1 MSLRAGSRAG
11 MRVPTAQRQINEES
25 IKSIGFTTNTKV
37 IDRAVSR
44 QGLTGAI
51 SGSGG
56 QKIERKIQDKSYFLT
71 LLKTRISDITNEI
84 VKMNDKIGEI
94 NSDLTKYGAL
104 NKEYEILSKEVQDLE
119 GELADYNLAGDK
131 YRSNM
136 RAEDIEEV
144 YNKIKLYNKKKMD
157 ESDNLFLDKAK
168 IMEQIGEIEQE
179 LNKVQQL
186 IEQKLLDLDPEQK
199 NEYESIK
206 EENQNYVLQIYQLR
220 EEMAELNSQLI
231 EGENAL
237 RNNPN
242 KMEAHK
248 LKDLINLL
256 KRKKE
261 ELELQTNESGLS
273 IDELKQRLMAKAKEQ
288 TIEKNNIDKKIPD
301 TKKLIE
307 ANKKAIFEIEKEM
320 KSQQKNDNTKAV
332 DSIAEK
338 DKEISAFIENHENI
352 KRTHYKEIRAKEEI
366 ILSLLNN
373 ISEKIGMGETPL
385 EGGSGLRERIKEKK
399 EMIEKSENTL
409 EEAKAKYEELVIK
422 LQRLDKLDETLKK
435 DIENYKEKLQRINND
450 INNKFDK
457 VDEQKDFL
465 KRDTERKKK
474 LLVYLNQNKE
484 NYNKLLTSL
493 ILKNRTKNR
502 QLEDNDIYKRL
513 HELEVKMQNN
523 ENTIYSLQSYI
534 DSKSNENQYGNL
546 LKECMDLQCR
556 HCGTGWPYWVVLQIQ
571 LSESFIACSGI

>member
-1 MSLRAGSRAG
+1 MSLRAGSRSG
-11 MRVPTAQRQINEES
+11 MRVPTGQRQINEDA

-51 SGSGG
+51 SGAGG

-71 LLKTRISDITNEI
+71 LLKTKISDISNEI
-84 VKMNDKIGEI
+84 VKMNDQIGKI
-94 NSDLTKYGAL
+94 NSDMTKYGTL

-144 YNKIKLYNKKKMD
+144 YNRIKLYNKKKMD

-168 IMEQIGEIEQE
+168 IMEQLQQIEQE
-179 LNKVQQL
+179 NNRVLQG
-186 IEQKLLDLDPEQK
+186 IEQRLLDLDPDQK
-199 NEYESIK
+199 NEYESIR

-248 LKDLINLL
+248 LKDSINLL

-288 TIEKNNIDKKIPD
+288 TMEKNNIDKKIPD
-301 TKKLIE
+301 TRKLIE
-307 ANKKAIFEIEKEM
+307 ANKKAIIEIEKEM
-320 KSQQKNDNTKAV
+320 KSQQSSDNTKAV

-338 DKEISAFIENHENI
+338 DKEYSAFIENHENI
-352 KRTHYKEIRAKEEI
+352 KRNHYKEIRAKEEVVI
-366 ILSLLNN
+366 ALLHN
-373 ISEKIGMGETPL
+373 ISEKLNLGEKPL
-385 EGGSGLRERIKEKK
+385 EGGTGIKERIKEKK
-399 EMIEKSENTL
+399 DMIEKSENTL

-422 LQRLDKLDETLKK
+422 LERLDKLDETLKK
-435 DIENYKEKLQRINND
+435 DIDNYKEKLLRINND
-450 INNKFDK
+450 ISSKFDK
-457 VDEQKDFL
+457 VEEQKEFL
-465 KRDTERKKK
+465 KRDAERKKK
-474 LLVYLNQNKE
+474 LLVILNQNKE
-484 NYNKLLTSL
+484 NYSKLLTSL
-493 ILKNRTKNR
+493 TLKNRTKNT

-513 HELEVKMQNN
+513 HELEVKMQQN

-534 DSKSNENQYGNL
+534 DSKANENQYGNL
-546 LKECMDLQCR
+546 LKECMELQQKINDELLKR
-556 HCGTGWPYWVVLQIQ
+556 YK
-571 LSESFIACSGI
+571 

>member
-1 MSLRAGSRAG
+1 MRAGSRAG
-11 MRVPTAQRQINEES
+11 MRVPTGQRQINEDA

-37 IDRAVSR
+37 VDRAVSR

-51 SGSGG
+51 SGAGG

-71 LLKTRISDITNEI
+71 LLQTRLNNIQNEI
-84 VKMNDKIGEI
+84 IKMNDEIGKI
-94 NSDLTKYGAL
+94 NSDMTQYGNL
-104 NKEYEILSKEVQDLE
+104 NKQYEILSKEVQDLE

-131 YRSNM
+131 HRSGM

-144 YNKIKLYNKKKMD
+144 YNRIKLYNKKKMD

-168 IMEQIGEIEQE
+168 IMEQLQQIEQE
-179 LNKVQQL
+179 NNRVLQG
-186 IEQKLLDLDPEQK
+186 IEQRLLDLDPEQK
-199 NEYESIK
+199 NEYESIR

-220 EEMAELNSQLI
+220 EEMADLNAQLV
-231 EGENAL
+231 EGENML

-248 LKDLINLL
+248 LKDSINLL

-288 TIEKNNIDKKIPD
+288 TMEKNNIDKKIPD
-301 TKKLIE
+301 TRKLIE
-307 ANKKAIFEIEKEM
+307 ANKKAIIEIEKEM
-320 KSQQKNDNTKAV
+320 KSQQSSDNTKAV

-352 KRTHYKEIRAKEEI
+352 KRAHYKEIRAKEEVV
-366 ILSLLNN
+366 LVLLHN
-373 ISEKIGMGETPL
+373 IAEKINLGEKPL
-385 EGGSGLRERIKEKK
+385 EGGTGIKERIKEKK
-399 EMIEKSENTL
+399 DMIEKSENTL

-422 LQRLDKLDETLKK
+422 LERLDKLDETLKR
-435 DIENYKEKLQRINND
+435 DIDNYKEKLLRINND
-450 INNKFDK
+450 ISNKFDK
-457 VDEQKDFL
+457 VEEQKDFL
-465 KRDTERKKK
+465 KRDAERKQK
-474 LLVYLNQNKE
+474 LLIILNQNKE

-493 ILKNRTKNR
+493 TLKNRTKNT

-513 HELEVKMQNN
+513 HELEVKMQQN

-534 DSKSNENQYGNL
+534 DSKANENQYGNL
-546 LKECMDLQCR
+546 LKDCMELQQKINNELLKR
-556 HCGTGWPYWVVLQIQ
+556 YK
-571 LSESFIACSGI
+571 

>member
-1 MSLRAGSRAG
+1 MRSGSRAG
-11 MRVPTAQRQINEES
+11 MRVPTGQRQINEDA

-51 SGSGG
+51 SGAGG
-56 QKIERKIQDKSYFLT
+56 QKIERKIQDKSYYLT
-71 LLKTRISDITNEI
+71 LLKTKISDISNEI
-84 VKMNDKIGEI
+84 VKMNDQIGKI
-94 NSDLTKYGAL
+94 NSDMTKYGAL

-144 YNKIKLYNKKKMD
+144 YNRIKLYNKKKMD

-168 IMEQIGEIEQE
+168 IMDQLQQIEQE
-179 LNKVQQL
+179 HNRVSQG
-186 IEQKLLDLDPEQK
+186 IEQRLLDLDPDQK
-199 NEYESIK
+199 NEYEAIR

-248 LKDLINLL
+248 LKDSINLL

-288 TIEKNNIDKKIPD
+288 TMEKNNIDKKIPD
-301 TKKLIE
+301 TRKLIE
-307 ANKKAIFEIEKEM
+307 ANKKAIIEIEKEM
-320 KSQQKNDNTKAV
+320 KSQQSSDNTKAV

-352 KRTHYKEIRAKEEI
+352 KRNHYKEVRAKEEVV
-366 ILSLLNN
+366 LALLNN
-373 ISEKIGMGETPL
+373 ISEKINLGEKPL
-385 EGGSGLRERIKEKK
+385 EGGTGIKERIKEKK
-399 EMIEKSENTL
+399 DMIEKSENTL

-422 LQRLDKLDETLKK
+422 LERLDKLDETLKK
-435 DIENYKEKLQRINND
+435 DIDNYKEKLMRINND
-450 INNKFDK
+450 ISKKFDK
-457 VDEQKDFL
+457 IEEQKDFL
-465 KRDTERKKK
+465 KRDCERKKK
-474 LLVYLNQNKE
+474 LLVILNQNKE
-484 NYNKLLTSL
+484 NYSKLLTSL
-493 ILKNRTKNR
+493 TLKNRTKNT

-513 HELEVKMQNN
+513 HELEVKMQQN

-534 DSKSNENQYGNL
+534 DSKANENQYGNL
-546 LKECMDLQCR
+546 LKECMDLQQKINDELLKR
-556 HCGTGWPYWVVLQIQ
+556 YK
-571 LSESFIACSGI
+571 

>member
-1 MSLRAGSRAG
+1 MRAGSRAG
-11 MRVPTAQRQINEES
+11 MRVPTGQRQINEDA

-37 IDRAVSR
+37 VDRAVSR

-51 SGSGG
+51 SGAGG

-71 LLKTRISDITNEI
+71 LLQTRLNNIQNEI
-84 VKMNDKIGEI
+84 IKMNDEIGKI
-94 NSDLTKYGAL
+94 NSDMTQYGNL
-104 NKEYEILSKEVQDLE
+104 NKQYEILSKEVQDLE

-131 YRSNM
+131 HRSGM

-144 YNKIKLYNKKKMD
+144 YNRIKLYNKKKMD

-168 IMEQIGEIEQE
+168 IMEQLQQIEQE
-179 LNKVQQL
+179 NNRVLQG
-186 IEQKLLDLDPEQK
+186 IEQRLLDLDPEQK
-199 NEYESIK
+199 NEYESIR

-220 EEMAELNSQLI
+220 EEMADLNTQLV
-231 EGENAL
+231 EGENML

-248 LKDLINLL
+248 LKDSINLL

-288 TIEKNNIDKKIPD
+288 TMEKNNIDKKIPD
-301 TKKLIE
+301 TRKLIE
-307 ANKKAIFEIEKEM
+307 ANKKAIIEIEKEM
-320 KSQQKNDNTKAV
+320 KSQQSSDNTKAV

-352 KRTHYKEIRAKEEI
+352 KRAHYKEIRAKEEVV
-366 ILSLLNN
+366 LVLLHN
-373 ISEKIGMGETPL
+373 IAEKINLGEKPL
-385 EGGSGLRERIKEKK
+385 EGGTGIKERIKEKK
-399 EMIEKSENTL
+399 DMIEKSENTL

-422 LQRLDKLDETLKK
+422 LDRLDKLDETLKK
-435 DIENYKEKLQRINND
+435 DIDNYKEKLLRINND
-450 INNKFDK
+450 ISNKFDK
-457 VDEQKDFL
+457 VEEQKDFL
-465 KRDTERKKK
+465 KRDAERKKK
-474 LLVYLNQNKE
+474 LLIILNQNKE

-493 ILKNRTKNR
+493 TLKNRTKNT

-513 HELEVKMQNN
+513 HELEVKMQQN

-534 DSKSNENQYGNL
+534 DSKANENQYGNL
-546 LKECMDLQCR
+546 LKDCMELQQKINNELLKR
-556 HCGTGWPYWVVLQIQ
+556 YK
-571 LSESFIACSGI
+571 

>member
-1 MSLRAGSRAG
+1 MRAGSRAG
-11 MRVPTAQRQINEES
+11 MRVPTGQRQINEDA

-37 IDRAVSR
+37 VDRAVSR

-51 SGSGG
+51 SGAGG

-71 LLKTRISDITNEI
+71 LLQTRLNNIQNEI
-84 VKMNDKIGEI
+84 IKMNDEIGKI
-94 NSDLTKYGAL
+94 NSDMTQYGNL
-104 NKEYEILSKEVQDLE
+104 NKQYEILSKEVQDLE

-131 YRSNM
+131 HRSGM

-144 YNKIKLYNKKKMD
+144 YNRIKLYNKKKMD

-168 IMEQIGEIEQE
+168 IMEQLQQIEQE
-179 LNKVQQL
+179 NNRVLQG
-186 IEQKLLDLDPEQK
+186 IEQRLLDLDPDQK
-199 NEYESIK
+199 NEYESIR

-220 EEMAELNSQLI
+220 EEMADLNAQLV
-231 EGENAL
+231 EGENML

-248 LKDLINLL
+248 LKDSINLL

-288 TIEKNNIDKKIPD
+288 TMEKNNIDKKIPD
-301 TKKLIE
+301 TRKLIE
-307 ANKKAIFEIEKEM
+307 ANKKAIIEIEKEM
-320 KSQQKNDNTKAV
+320 KSQQSSDNTKAV

-352 KRTHYKEIRAKEEI
+352 KRAHYKEIRAKEEVV
-366 ILSLLNN
+366 LVLLHN
-373 ISEKIGMGETPL
+373 IAEKINLGEKPL
-385 EGGSGLRERIKEKK
+385 EGGTGIKERIKEKK
-399 EMIEKSENTL
+399 DMIEKSENTL

-422 LQRLDKLDETLKK
+422 LDRLDKLDETLKK
-435 DIENYKEKLQRINND
+435 DIDNYKEKLLRINND
-450 INNKFDK
+450 ISNKFDK
-457 VDEQKDFL
+457 VEEQKDFL
-465 KRDTERKKK
+465 KRDAERKKK
-474 LLVYLNQNKE
+474 LLIILNQNKE

-493 ILKNRTKNR
+493 TLKNRTKNT

-513 HELEVKMQNN
+513 HELEVKMQQN

-534 DSKSNENQYGNL
+534 DSKANENQYGNL
-546 LKECMDLQCR
+546 LKDCMELQQKINNELLKR
-556 HCGTGWPYWVVLQIQ
+556 YK
-571 LSESFIACSGI
+571 

>member
-1 MSLRAGSRAG
+1 MSLRAGSRSG
-11 MRVPTAQRQINEES
+11 MRVPTGQRQINEDA

-51 SGSGG
+51 SGAGG

-71 LLKTRISDITNEI
+71 LLKTKISDISNEI
-84 VKMNDKIGEI
+84 LKMNDEIGKI
-94 NSDLTKYGAL
+94 NSDMTKYGTL

-144 YNKIKLYNKKKMD
+144 YNRIKLYNKKKMD

-168 IMEQIGEIEQE
+168 IMEQLQQIEQE
-179 LNKVQQL
+179 NNRVLQG
-186 IEQKLLDLDPEQK
+186 IEQRLLDLDPDQK
-199 NEYESIK
+199 NEYESIR
-206 EENQNYVLQIYQLR
+206 EENQNYILQIYQLR

-248 LKDLINLL
+248 LKDSINLL

-301 TKKLIE
+301 TRKLIE
-307 ANKKAIFEIEKEM
+307 ANKKAIIEIEKEM
-320 KSQQKNDNTKAV
+320 KSQQSSDNTKAV

-338 DKEISAFIENHENI
+338 DKEYSAFIENHENI
-352 KRTHYKEIRAKEEI
+352 KRNHYKEIRAKEEVV
-366 ILSLLNN
+366 LALLHN
-373 ISEKIGMGETPL
+373 ISEKINLGEKPL
-385 EGGSGLRERIKEKK
+385 EGGTGIKERIKEKK
-399 EMIEKSENTL
+399 DMIEKSENTL

-422 LQRLDKLDETLKK
+422 LERLDKLDETLKK
-435 DIENYKEKLQRINND
+435 DIDNYKEKLLRINND
-450 INNKFDK
+450 ISNKFDK
-457 VDEQKDFL
+457 VEEQKEFL
-465 KRDTERKKK
+465 KRDAERKKK
-474 LLVYLNQNKE
+474 LLVILNQNKE
-484 NYNKLLTSL
+484 NYSKLLTSL
-493 ILKNRTKNR
+493 TLKNRTKNT

-513 HELEVKMQNN
+513 RELEIKMQQN

-534 DSKSNENQYGNL
+534 DSKANENQYGNL
-546 LKECMDLQCR
+546 LKECMELQQKINNEILKK
-556 HCGTGWPYWVVLQIQ
+556 YK
-571 LSESFIACSGI
+571 

>member
-523 ENTIYSLQSYI
+523 ENTIYSLNNI
-534 DSKSNENQYGNL
+534 NINL
-546 LKECMDLQCR
+546 K
-556 HCGTGWPYWVVLQIQ
+556 YN
-571 LSESFIACSGI
+571 

>member
-1 MSLRAGSRAG
+1 MSLRAGSRSG
-11 MRVPTAQRQINEES
+11 MRVPTGQRQINEDA

-51 SGSGG
+51 SGAGG

-71 LLKTRISDITNEI
+71 LLKTKISDISNEI
-84 VKMNDKIGEI
+84 LKMNDEIGKI
-94 NSDLTKYGAL
+94 NSDMTKYGTL

-144 YNKIKLYNKKKMD
+144 YNRIKLYNKKKMD

-168 IMEQIGEIEQE
+168 IMEQLQQIEQE
-179 LNKVQQL
+179 NNRVLQG
-186 IEQKLLDLDPEQK
+186 IEQRLLDLDPDQK
-199 NEYESIK
+199 NEYEAIR

-248 LKDLINLL
+248 LKDSINLL
-256 KRKKE
+256 RRKKE

-288 TIEKNNIDKKIPD
+288 TMEKNNIDKKIPD

-307 ANKKAIFEIEKEM
+307 ANKKAIIEIEKEM
-320 KSQQKNDNTKAV
+320 KSQQSSDNTKAV

-338 DKEISAFIENHENI
+338 DKEYSAFIENHENI
-352 KRTHYKEIRAKEEI
+352 KRNHYKEIRAKEEVVI
-366 ILSLLNN
+366 ALLHN
-373 ISEKIGMGETPL
+373 ISEKINLGEKPL
-385 EGGSGLRERIKEKK
+385 EGGTGIKERIKEKK
-399 EMIEKSENTL
+399 DMIEKSENTL

-422 LQRLDKLDETLKK
+422 LERLDKLDETLKK
-435 DIENYKEKLQRINND
+435 DIDNYKEKLLRINND
-450 INNKFDK
+450 ISSKFDK
-457 VDEQKDFL
+457 VEEQKEFL
-465 KRDTERKKK
+465 KRDAERKKK
-474 LLVYLNQNKE
+474 LLVILNQNKE
-484 NYNKLLTSL
+484 NYSKLLTSL
-493 ILKNRTKNR
+493 TLKNRTKNT

-513 HELEVKMQNN
+513 HELEVKMQQN

-534 DSKSNENQYGNL
+534 DSKANENQYGNL
-546 LKECMDLQCR
+546 LKECMELKQKINDEILKK
-556 HCGTGWPYWVVLQIQ
+556 YK
-571 LSESFIACSGI
+571 

>member
-1 MSLRAGSRAG
+1 MRSGSRAG
-11 MRVPTAQRQINEES
+11 MRVPTGQRQINEDA

-51 SGSGG
+51 SGAGG

-71 LLKTRISDITNEI
+71 LLKTKTSDISNEI
-84 VKMNDKIGEI
+84 VKMNEQIGKI
-94 NSDLTKYGAL
+94 NSDMTKYGAL

-144 YNKIKLYNKKKMD
+144 YNRIKLYNKKKMD

-168 IMEQIGEIEQE
+168 IMDQLQQIEQE
-179 LNKVQQL
+179 HNRVSQG
-186 IEQKLLDLDPEQK
+186 IEQRLLDLDPDQK
-199 NEYESIK
+199 NEYESIR

-248 LKDLINLL
+248 LKDSINLL

-288 TIEKNNIDKKIPD
+288 TMEKNNIDKKIPD
-301 TKKLIE
+301 TRKLIE
-307 ANKKAIFEIEKEM
+307 ANKKAIIEIEKEM
-320 KSQQKNDNTKAV
+320 KSQQSSDNTKAV

-352 KRTHYKEIRAKEEI
+352 KRNHYKEVRAKEEVV
-366 ILSLLNN
+366 LALLNN
-373 ISEKIGMGETPL
+373 ISEKINLGEKPL
-385 EGGSGLRERIKEKK
+385 EGGTGIKERIKEKK
-399 EMIEKSENTL
+399 DMIEKSENTL

-422 LQRLDKLDETLKK
+422 LERLDKLDETLKK
-435 DIENYKEKLQRINND
+435 DIDNYKEKLMRINND
-450 INNKFDK
+450 ISKKFDK
-457 VDEQKDFL
+457 IEEQKDFL
-465 KRDTERKKK
+465 KRDCERKKK
-474 LLVYLNQNKE
+474 LLVILNQNKE
-484 NYNKLLTSL
+484 NYSKLLTSL
-493 ILKNRTKNR
+493 TLKNRTKNT

-513 HELEVKMQNN
+513 HELEVKMQQN

-534 DSKSNENQYGNL
+534 DSKANENQYGNL
-546 LKECMDLQCR
+546 LKECMDLQQKINDELLKR
-556 HCGTGWPYWVVLQIQ
+556 YK
-571 LSESFIACSGI
+571 

>member
-1 MSLRAGSRAG
+1 MRAGSKAG
-11 MRVPTAQRQINEES
+11 MRVPTGQRQINEDA

-56 QKIERKIQDKSYFLT
+56 QKIERKIQDKSYYMT
-71 LLKTRISDITNEI
+71 LFKTKISDISNEI
-84 VKMNDKIGEI
+84 LKMNDEIGKI
-94 NSDLTKYGAL
+94 NSDMTKYGTL

-144 YNKIKLYNKKKMD
+144 YNRIKLYNKKKMD

-168 IMEQIGEIEQE
+168 IMEQIQQIEQE
-179 LNKVQQL
+179 NNRVLQG
-186 IEQKLLDLDPEQK
+186 IEQRLLDLDPDQK
-199 NEYESIK
+199 NEYEAIR

-220 EEMAELNSQLI
+220 EEMADLNSQLV
-231 EGENAL
+231 EGENSL

-248 LKDLINLL
+248 LKDSINLL
-256 KRKKE
+256 RRKKE

-288 TIEKNNIDKKIPD
+288 TMEKNNIDKKIPD
-301 TKKLIE
+301 TRKLIE
-307 ANKKAIFEIEKEM
+307 ANKKAIIEIEKEM
-320 KSQQKNDNTKAV
+320 KSQQSADNTKAF

-338 DKEISAFIENHENI
+338 DKEMSAFIENHENI
-352 KRTHYKEIRAKEEI
+352 KRNYYKEIRAKEEVV
-366 ILSLLNN
+366 LALLRN
-373 ISEKIGMGETPL
+373 ISEKINLGEKPL
-385 EGGSGLRERIKEKK
+385 EGGTGIKERIKEKK
-399 EMIEKSENTL
+399 DMIEKSENTL

-435 DIENYKEKLQRINND
+435 DIENYKEKLLRINND
-450 INNKFDK
+450 ISKKFDK
-457 VDEQKDFL
+457 VEEQKDFL
-465 KRDTERKKK
+465 KRDAERKKK
-474 LLVYLNQNKE
+474 LLVILNQNKE
-484 NYNKLLTSL
+484 NYSKLLTSL
-493 ILKNRTKNR
+493 TLKNRTKNT

-513 HELEVKMQNN
+513 HELEVKMQQN

-534 DSKSNENQYGNL
+534 DSKANENQYGNL
-546 LKECMDLQCR
+546 LKECMELQQKINDELLKR
-556 HCGTGWPYWVVLQIQ
+556 YK
-571 LSESFIACSGI
+571 

>member
-1 MSLRAGSRAG
+1 MRAGSRAG
-11 MRVPTAQRQINEES
+11 MRVPTGQRQINEDA

-37 IDRAVSR
+37 VDRAVSR

-51 SGSGG
+51 SGAGG

-71 LLKTRISDITNEI
+71 LLQTRLNNIQNEI
-84 VKMNDKIGEI
+84 IKMNDEIGKI
-94 NSDLTKYGAL
+94 NSDMTQYGNL
-104 NKEYEILSKEVQDLE
+104 NKQYEILSKEVQDLE

-131 YRSNM
+131 HRSGM

-144 YNKIKLYNKKKMD
+144 YNRIKLYNKKKMD

-168 IMEQIGEIEQE
+168 IMEQLQQIEQE
-179 LNKVQQL
+179 NNRVLQG
-186 IEQKLLDLDPEQK
+186 IEQRLLDLDPDQK
-199 NEYESIK
+199 NEYESIR

-220 EEMAELNSQLI
+220 EEMADLNAQLV
-231 EGENAL
+231 EGENML

-248 LKDLINLL
+248 LKDSINLL

-288 TIEKNNIDKKIPD
+288 TMEKNNIDKKIPD
-301 TKKLIE
+301 TRKLIE
-307 ANKKAIFEIEKEM
+307 ANKKAIIEIEKEM
-320 KSQQKNDNTKAV
+320 KSQQSNDNTKAV

-352 KRTHYKEIRAKEEI
+352 KRAHYKEIRAKEEVV
-366 ILSLLNN
+366 LVLLHN
-373 ISEKIGMGETPL
+373 IAEKINLGEKPL
-385 EGGSGLRERIKEKK
+385 EGGTGIKERIKEKK
-399 EMIEKSENTL
+399 DMIEKSENTL

-422 LQRLDKLDETLKK
+422 LDRLDKLDETLKR
-435 DIENYKEKLQRINND
+435 DIDNYKEKLLRINND
-450 INNKFDK
+450 ISNKFDK
-457 VDEQKDFL
+457 VEEQKDFL
-465 KRDTERKKK
+465 KRDAERKQK
-474 LLVYLNQNKE
+474 LLIILNQNKE

-493 ILKNRTKNR
+493 TLKNRTKNT

-513 HELEVKMQNN
+513 HELEVKMQQN

-534 DSKSNENQYGNL
+534 DSKANENQYGNL
-546 LKECMDLQCR
+546 LKDCMELQQKINNELLKR
-556 HCGTGWPYWVVLQIQ
+556 YK
-571 LSESFIACSGI
+571 

>member
-1 MSLRAGSRAG
+1 MRVGSRAG
-11 MRVPTAQRQINEES
+11 RVPTAQRQINEES

-51 SGSGG
+51 SGAGG
-56 QKIERKIQDKSYFLT
+56 QKIERKIQDKSYYLT
-71 LLKTRISDITNEI
+71 VLKTRISDISNEI
-84 VKMNDKIGEI
+84 AKMNDDLGKINTDI
-94 NSDLTKYGAL
+94 TKYGAF

-144 YNKIKLYNKKKMD
+144 YNRIKLYNKKKMD

-168 IMEQIGEIEQE
+168 IMDQIQQIEQE
-179 LNKVQQL
+179 TNRVQQG
-186 IEQKLLDLDPEQK
+186 IEQRLLDLDPDQK
-199 NEYESIK
+199 NEYESIR

-220 EEMAELNSQLI
+220 EELAELNSQLI
-231 EGENAL
+231 EGENSL

-248 LKDLINLL
+248 LKDSINLL

-288 TIEKNNIDKKIPD
+288 TNEKNQIDKKIPD

-307 ANKKAIFEIEKEM
+307 ANKKAIIEIEKEM
-320 KSQQKNDNTKAV
+320 KSQQSSDNTKAV

-338 DKEISAFIENHENI
+338 DKEISAFIENHDNI
-352 KRTHYKEIRAKEEI
+352 KRNHYKEIRAKEEVV
-366 ILSLLNN
+366 LALLQN
-373 ISEKIGMGETPL
+373 ISEKINLGEKPL
-385 EGGSGLRERIKEKK
+385 EGGTGIKERIREKK
-399 EMIEKSENTL
+399 DMIEKSENTL

-422 LQRLDKLDETLKK
+422 LERLDKLDETLKK
-435 DIENYKEKLQRINND
+435 DIENYKEKLLRINND
-450 INNKFDK
+450 ISKKFDK
-457 VDEQKDFL
+457 VEEQKEFL
-465 KRDTERKKK
+465 KRDADMKKK
-474 LLVYLNQNKE
+474 LLVILNQNKE
-484 NYNKLLTSL
+484 NYSKLLTSL
-493 ILKNRTKNR
+493 TLKNRTKNT
-502 QLEDNDIYKRL
+502 QLEDNDIYKSL
-513 HELEVKMQNN
+513 HELEVKMQQN

-534 DSKSNENQYGNL
+534 DSKANENQYGNL
-546 LKECMDLQCR
+546 LKECMELQQKINEELLKR
-556 HCGTGWPYWVVLQIQ
+556 YK
-571 LSESFIACSGI
+571 

>member
-1 MSLRAGSRAG
+1 MRAGSRAG
-11 MRVPTAQRQINEES
+11 MRVPTGQRQINEDA

-37 IDRAVSR
+37 VDRAVSR

-51 SGSGG
+51 SGAGG

-71 LLKTRISDITNEI
+71 LLQTRLNNIQNEI
-84 VKMNDKIGEI
+84 IKMNDEIGKI
-94 NSDLTKYGAL
+94 NSDMTQYGNL
-104 NKEYEILSKEVQDLE
+104 NKQYEILSKEVQDLE

-131 YRSNM
+131 HRSGM

-144 YNKIKLYNKKKMD
+144 YNRIKLYNKKKMD

-168 IMEQIGEIEQE
+168 IMEQLQQIEQE
-179 LNKVQQL
+179 NNRVLQG
-186 IEQKLLDLDPEQK
+186 IEQRLLDLDPDQK
-199 NEYESIK
+199 NEYESIR

-220 EEMAELNSQLI
+220 EEMADLNAQLV
-231 EGENAL
+231 EGENML

-248 LKDLINLL
+248 LKDSINLL

-288 TIEKNNIDKKIPD
+288 TMEKNNIDKKIPD
-301 TKKLIE
+301 TRKLIE
-307 ANKKAIFEIEKEM
+307 ANKKAIIEIEKEM
-320 KSQQKNDNTKAV
+320 KSQQSSDNTKAV

-352 KRTHYKEIRAKEEI
+352 KRAHYKEIRAKEEVV
-366 ILSLLNN
+366 LVLLHN
-373 ISEKIGMGETPL
+373 IAEKINLGEKPL
-385 EGGSGLRERIKEKK
+385 EGGTGIKERIKEKK
-399 EMIEKSENTL
+399 DMIEKSENTL

-422 LQRLDKLDETLKK
+422 LDRLDKLDETLKK
-435 DIENYKEKLQRINND
+435 DIDNYKEKLLRINND
-450 INNKFDK
+450 ISNKFDK
-457 VDEQKDFL
+457 VEEQKDFL
-465 KRDTERKKK
+465 KRDAERKQK
-474 LLVYLNQNKE
+474 LLIILNQNKE

-493 ILKNRTKNR
+493 TLKNRTKNT

-513 HELEVKMQNN
+513 HELEVKMQQN

-534 DSKSNENQYGNL
+534 DSKANENQYGNL
-546 LKECMDLQCR
+546 LKDCMELQQKINNELLKR
-556 HCGTGWPYWVVLQIQ
+556 YK
-571 LSESFIACSGI
+571 

>member
-1 MSLRAGSRAG
+1 MRAGSRAG
-11 MRVPTAQRQINEES
+11 MRVPTGQRQINEDA

-37 IDRAVSR
+37 VDRAVSR

-51 SGSGG
+51 SGAGG
-56 QKIERKIQDKSYFLT
+56 QKIERKIQDKSYYLT
-71 LLKTRISDITNEI
+71 LLQTRLNNIQNEI
-84 VKMNDKIGEI
+84 IKMNDEIGKI
-94 NSDLTKYGAL
+94 NSDMTQYGNL
-104 NKEYEILSKEVQDLE
+104 NKQYEILSKEVQDLE

-131 YRSNM
+131 HRSGM

-144 YNKIKLYNKKKMD
+144 YNRIKLYNKKKMD

-168 IMEQIGEIEQE
+168 IMEQLQQIEQE
-179 LNKVQQL
+179 NNRVLQG
-186 IEQKLLDLDPEQK
+186 IEQRLLDLDPDQK
-199 NEYESIK
+199 NEYESIR

-220 EEMAELNSQLI
+220 EEMADLNAQLV
-231 EGENAL
+231 EGENML

-248 LKDLINLL
+248 LKDSINLL

-288 TIEKNNIDKKIPD
+288 TMEKNNIDKKIPD
-301 TKKLIE
+301 TRKLIE
-307 ANKKAIFEIEKEM
+307 ANKKAIIEIEKEM
-320 KSQQKNDNTKAV
+320 KSQQSSDNTKAV

-352 KRTHYKEIRAKEEI
+352 KRAHYKEIRAKEEVV
-366 ILSLLNN
+366 LVLLHN
-373 ISEKIGMGETPL
+373 IAEKINLGEKPL
-385 EGGSGLRERIKEKK
+385 EGGTGIKERIKEKK
-399 EMIEKSENTL
+399 DMIEKSENTL

-422 LQRLDKLDETLKK
+422 LDRLDKLDETLKK
-435 DIENYKEKLQRINND
+435 DIDNYKEKLLRINND
-450 INNKFDK
+450 ISNKFDK
-457 VDEQKDFL
+457 VEEQKDFL
-465 KRDTERKKK
+465 KRDAERKKK
-474 LLVYLNQNKE
+474 LLIILNQNKE

-493 ILKNRTKNR
+493 TLKNRTKNT

-513 HELEVKMQNN
+513 HELEVKMQQN

-534 DSKSNENQYGNL
+534 DSKANENQYGNL
-546 LKECMDLQCR
+546 LKDCMELQQKINNELLKR
-556 HCGTGWPYWVVLQIQ
+556 YK
-571 LSESFIACSGI
+571 

>member
-373 ISEKIGMGETPL
+373 ISEKIRMGETPL

-546 LKECMDLQCR
+546 LKECMDLQQKINEELLKR
-556 HCGTGWPYWVVLQIQ
+556 YH
-571 LSESFIACSGI
+571 

>member
-1 MSLRAGSRAG
+1 MRAGSKAG
-11 MRVPTAQRQINEES
+11 MRVPTGQRQINEDA

-51 SGSGG
+51 SGAGG
-56 QKIERKIQDKSYFLT
+56 QKIERKIQDKSYYMT
-71 LLKTRISDITNEI
+71 LFKTKISDISNEI
-84 VKMNDKIGEI
+84 LKMNDEIGKI
-94 NSDLTKYGAL
+94 NSDMTKYGTL

-144 YNKIKLYNKKKMD
+144 YNRIKLYNKKKMD

-168 IMEQIGEIEQE
+168 IMEQIQQIEQE
-179 LNKVQQL
+179 NNKVLQG
-186 IEQKLLDLDPEQK
+186 IEQRLLDLDPDQK
-199 NEYESIK
+199 NEYEAIR

-220 EEMAELNSQLI
+220 EEMADLNSQLI
-231 EGENAL
+231 EGENSL

-248 LKDLINLL
+248 LKDSINLL

-273 IDELKQRLMAKAKEQ
+273 VDELKQRLMAKAKEQ
-288 TIEKNNIDKKIPD
+288 TMEKNKIDKKIPD

-307 ANKKAIFEIEKEM
+307 ANKKAIIEIEKEM
-320 KSQQKNDNTKAV
+320 KSQQSSDNSKAV

-352 KRTHYKEIRAKEEI
+352 KRNHYKEIRAKEEVV
-366 ILSLLNN
+366 LALLHN
-373 ISEKIGMGETPL
+373 ISEKINLGEKPL
-385 EGGSGLRERIKEKK
+385 EGGTGIKERIKEKK
-399 EMIEKSENTL
+399 DMIEKSENTL

-422 LQRLDKLDETLKK
+422 LERLDKLDQTLKK
-435 DIENYKEKLQRINND
+435 DIDNYKEKLLRINND
-450 INNKFDK
+450 ISKKFDK
-457 VDEQKDFL
+457 VDEQKEFL
-465 KRDTERKKK
+465 KRDAERKKK
-474 LLVYLNQNKE
+474 LLVILNQNKE
-484 NYNKLLTSL
+484 NYSKLLTSL
-493 ILKNRTKNR
+493 TLKNRTKNT

-513 HELEVKMQNN
+513 HELEVKMQAN
-523 ENTIYSLQSYI
+523 ENTIYNLQSYI
-534 DSKSNENQYGNL
+534 DSKANENQYGNL
-546 LKECMDLQCR
+546 LKECMDLQQKINDELLKR
-556 HCGTGWPYWVVLQIQ
+556 YK
-571 LSESFIACSGI
+571 

>member
-1 MSLRAGSRAG
+1 MRAGSRAG
-11 MRVPTAQRQINEES
+11 MRVPTGQRQINEDA

-37 IDRAVSR
+37 VDRAVSR

-51 SGSGG
+51 SGAGG

-71 LLKTRISDITNEI
+71 LLQTRLNNIQNEI
-84 VKMNDKIGEI
+84 IKMNDEIGKI
-94 NSDLTKYGAL
+94 NSDMTQYGNL
-104 NKEYEILSKEVQDLE
+104 NKQYEILSKEVQDLE

-131 YRSNM
+131 HRSGM

-144 YNKIKLYNKKKMD
+144 YNRIKLYNKKKMD

-168 IMEQIGEIEQE
+168 IMEQLQQIEQE
-179 LNKVQQL
+179 NNRVLQG
-186 IEQKLLDLDPEQK
+186 IEQRLLDLDPDQK
-199 NEYESIK
+199 NEYESIR

-220 EEMAELNSQLI
+220 EEMADLNAQLV
-231 EGENAL
+231 EGENML

-248 LKDLINLL
+248 LKDSINLL

-288 TIEKNNIDKKIPD
+288 TMEKNNIDKKIPD
-301 TKKLIE
+301 TRKLIE
-307 ANKKAIFEIEKEM
+307 ANKKAIIEIEKEM
-320 KSQQKNDNTKAV
+320 KSQQSSDNTKAV

-352 KRTHYKEIRAKEEI
+352 KRAHYKEIRAKEEVV
-366 ILSLLNN
+366 LVLLHN
-373 ISEKIGMGETPL
+373 IAEKINLGEKPL
-385 EGGSGLRERIKEKK
+385 EGGTGIKERIKEKK
-399 EMIEKSENTL
+399 DMIEKSENTL

-422 LQRLDKLDETLKK
+422 LDRLDKLDETLKK
-435 DIENYKEKLQRINND
+435 DIDNYKEKLLRINND
-450 INNKFDK
+450 ISNKFDK
-457 VDEQKDFL
+457 VEEQKDFL
-465 KRDTERKKK
+465 KRDAERKKK
-474 LLVYLNQNKE
+474 LLIILNQNKE

-493 ILKNRTKNR
+493 TLKNRTKNT

-513 HELEVKMQNN
+513 HELEVKMQQN

-534 DSKSNENQYGNL
+534 DSKANENQYGNL
-546 LKECMDLQCR
+546 LKECMDLQQKINDELLKR
-556 HCGTGWPYWVVLQIQ
+556 YK
-571 LSESFIACSGI
+571 

>member
-1 MSLRAGSRAG
+1 MRAGSRAG
-11 MRVPTAQRQINEES
+11 MRVPTGQRQINEDA

-37 IDRAVSR
+37 VDRAVSR

-51 SGSGG
+51 SGAGG

-71 LLKTRISDITNEI
+71 LLQTRLNNIQNEI
-84 VKMNDKIGEI
+84 IKMNEEIGKI
-94 NSDLTKYGAL
+94 NSDMTQYGNL
-104 NKEYEILSKEVQDLE
+104 NKQYEILSKEVQDLE

-131 YRSNM
+131 HRSGM

-144 YNKIKLYNKKKMD
+144 YNRIKLYNKKKMD

-168 IMEQIGEIEQE
+168 IMEQLQQIEQE
-179 LNKVQQL
+179 NNRVLQG
-186 IEQKLLDLDPEQK
+186 IEQRLLDLDPDQK
-199 NEYESIK
+199 NEYESIR

-220 EEMAELNSQLI
+220 EEMADLNAQLV
-231 EGENAL
+231 EGENML

-248 LKDLINLL
+248 LKDSINLL

-288 TIEKNNIDKKIPD
+288 TMEKNNIDKKIPD
-301 TKKLIE
+301 TRKLIE
-307 ANKKAIFEIEKEM
+307 ANKKAIIEIEKEM
-320 KSQQKNDNTKAV
+320 KSQQSSDNTKAV

-352 KRTHYKEIRAKEEI
+352 KRAHYKEIRAKEEVV
-366 ILSLLNN
+366 LVLLHN
-373 ISEKIGMGETPL
+373 IAEKINLGEKPL
-385 EGGSGLRERIKEKK
+385 EGGTGIKERIKEKK
-399 EMIEKSENTL
+399 DMIEKSENTL

-422 LQRLDKLDETLKK
+422 LERLDKLDETLKK
-435 DIENYKEKLQRINND
+435 DIDNYKEKLLRINND
-450 INNKFDK
+450 ISNKFDK
-457 VDEQKDFL
+457 VEEQKDFL
-465 KRDTERKKK
+465 KRDAERKKK
-474 LLVYLNQNKE
+474 LLIILNQNKE

-493 ILKNRTKNR
+493 TLKNRTKNT

-513 HELEVKMQNN
+513 HELEVKMQQN

-534 DSKSNENQYGNL
+534 DSKANENQYGNL
-546 LKECMDLQCR
+546 LKDCMELQQKINNELLKR
-556 HCGTGWPYWVVLQIQ
+556 YK
-571 LSESFIACSGI
+571 

>member
-1 MSLRAGSRAG
+1 MRAGSRAG
-11 MRVPTAQRQINEES
+11 MRVPTGQRQINEDA

-37 IDRAVSR
+37 VDRAVSR

-51 SGSGG
+51 SGAGG

-71 LLKTRISDITNEI
+71 LLQTRLNNIQNEI
-84 VKMNDKIGEI
+84 IKMNEEIGKI
-94 NSDLTKYGAL
+94 NSDMTQYGNL
-104 NKEYEILSKEVQDLE
+104 NKQYEILSKEVQDLE

-131 YRSNM
+131 HRSGM

-144 YNKIKLYNKKKMD
+144 YNRIKLYNKKKMD

-168 IMEQIGEIEQE
+168 IMEQLQQIEQE
-179 LNKVQQL
+179 NNRVLQG
-186 IEQKLLDLDPEQK
+186 IEQRLLDLDPDQK
-199 NEYESIK
+199 NEYESIR

-220 EEMAELNSQLI
+220 EEMADLNAQLV
-231 EGENAL
+231 EGENML

-248 LKDLINLL
+248 LKDSINLL

-288 TIEKNNIDKKIPD
+288 TMEKNNIDKKIPD
-301 TKKLIE
+301 TRKLIE
-307 ANKKAIFEIEKEM
+307 ANKKAIIEIEKEM
-320 KSQQKNDNTKAV
+320 KSQKSSDNTKAV

-352 KRTHYKEIRAKEEI
+352 KRAHYKEIRAKEEVV
-366 ILSLLNN
+366 LVLLHN
-373 ISEKIGMGETPL
+373 IAEKINLGEKPL
-385 EGGSGLRERIKEKK
+385 EGGTGIKERIKEKK
-399 EMIEKSENTL
+399 DMIEKSENTL

-422 LQRLDKLDETLKK
+422 LDRLDKLDETLKK
-435 DIENYKEKLQRINND
+435 DIDNYKEKLLRINND
-450 INNKFDK
+450 ISNKFDK
-457 VDEQKDFL
+457 VEEQKDFL
-465 KRDTERKKK
+465 KRDAERKQK
-474 LLVYLNQNKE
+474 LLIILNQNKE

-493 ILKNRTKNR
+493 TLKNRTKNT

-513 HELEVKMQNN
+513 HELEVKMQQN

-534 DSKSNENQYGNL
+534 DSKANENQYGNL
-546 LKECMDLQCR
+546 LKDCMELQQKINNELLKR
-556 HCGTGWPYWVVLQIQ
+556 YK
-571 LSESFIACSGI
+571 

>member
-1 MSLRAGSRAG
+1 MRAGSRAG
-11 MRVPTAQRQINEES
+11 MRVPTAQRQINEDA
-25 IKSIGFTTNTKV
+25 IKSIGFTTNTNV

-44 QGLTGAI
+44 QGLTGAV
-51 SGSGG
+51 SGAGG
-56 QKIERKIQDKSYFLT
+56 QKIERKIQDKSYFST
-71 LLKTRISDITNEI
+71 LLKTRISDIQNEI
-84 VKMNDKIGEI
+84 VKMNEEIGKI
-94 NSDLTKYGAL
+94 NSDMTKYGTL

-144 YNKIKLYNKKKMD
+144 YNRIKLYNKKKMD

-168 IMEQIGEIEQE
+168 ITDQIQQIEMENNKVLQGIEQR
-179 LNKVQQL
+179 
-186 IEQKLLDLDPEQK
+186 LLDLDPDQK
-199 NEYESIK
+199 NEYEAIK

-248 LKDLINLL
+248 LKDSINLL
-256 KRKKE
+256 RRKKE
-261 ELELQTNESGLS
+261 ELELQTNEAGLS
-273 IDELKQRLMAKAKEQ
+273 IDELKKRLMDKAKEQ
-288 TIEKNNIDKKIPD
+288 TMEKNNIDKKIPD
-301 TKKLIE
+301 TRKLIE
-307 ANKKAIFEIEKEM
+307 ANKKAIIEIEKEM
-320 KSQQKNDNTKAV
+320 KSQQSSDNTKAV

-352 KRTHYKEIRAKEEI
+352 KRNHYKEIRAKEEVV
-366 ILSLLNN
+366 LALLHN
-373 ISEKIGMGETPL
+373 ISEKINLGEKPL
-385 EGGSGLRERIKEKK
+385 EGGTGIKERIKEKK

-422 LQRLDKLDETLKK
+422 LERLDKLDETLKK
-435 DIENYKEKLQRINND
+435 DIDNYKEKLLRINND
-450 INNKFDK
+450 ISNKFDK
-457 VDEQKDFL
+457 VEEQKDFL
-465 KRDTERKKK
+465 KRDAERKKK
-474 LLVYLNQNKE
+474 LLVILNQNKE
-484 NYNKLLTSL
+484 NYSKLLTSL
-493 ILKNRTKNR
+493 TLKNRTKNT

-513 HELEVKMQNN
+513 HELEVKMQQN

-534 DSKSNENQYGNL
+534 DSKANENQYGNL
-546 LKECMDLQCR
+546 LKECMELQQKINNELLKK
-556 HCGTGWPYWVVLQIQ
+556 YK
-571 LSESFIACSGI
+571 

>member
-1 MSLRAGSRAG
+1 
-11 MRVPTAQRQINEES
+11 MRVPTGQRQINEDA

-51 SGSGG
+51 SGAGG
-56 QKIERKIQDKSYFLT
+56 QKIERKIQDKSYYMT
-71 LLKTRISDITNEI
+71 LFKTKISDISNEI
-84 VKMNDKIGEI
+84 LKMNDEIGKI
-94 NSDLTKYGAL
+94 NSDMTKYGTL

-144 YNKIKLYNKKKMD
+144 YNRIKLYNKKKMD

-168 IMEQIGEIEQE
+168 IMEQIQQIEQE
-179 LNKVQQL
+179 NNKVLQG
-186 IEQKLLDLDPEQK
+186 IEQRLLDLDPDQK
-199 NEYESIK
+199 NEYEAIR

-220 EEMAELNSQLI
+220 EEMADLNSQLI
-231 EGENAL
+231 EGENSL

-248 LKDLINLL
+248 LKDSINLL

-273 IDELKQRLMAKAKEQ
+273 VDELKQRLMAKAKEQ
-288 TIEKNNIDKKIPD
+288 TMEKNKIDKKIPD

-307 ANKKAIFEIEKEM
+307 ANKKAIIEIEKEM
-320 KSQQKNDNTKAV
+320 KSQQSSDNSKAV

-352 KRTHYKEIRAKEEI
+352 KRNHYKEIRAKEEVV
-366 ILSLLNN
+366 LALLHN
-373 ISEKIGMGETPL
+373 ISEKINLGEKPL
-385 EGGSGLRERIKEKK
+385 EGGTGIKERIKEKK
-399 EMIEKSENTL
+399 DMIEKSENTL

-422 LQRLDKLDETLKK
+422 LERLDKLDQTLKK
-435 DIENYKEKLQRINND
+435 DIDNYKEKLLRINND
-450 INNKFDK
+450 ISKKFDK
-457 VDEQKDFL
+457 VDEQKEFL
-465 KRDTERKKK
+465 KRDAERKKK
-474 LLVYLNQNKE
+474 LLVILNQNKE
-484 NYNKLLTSL
+484 NYSKLLTSL
-493 ILKNRTKNR
+493 TLKNRTKNT

-513 HELEVKMQNN
+513 HELEVKMQAN
-523 ENTIYSLQSYI
+523 ENTIYNLQSYI
-534 DSKSNENQYGNL
+534 DSKANENQYGNL
-546 LKECMDLQCR
+546 LKECMDLQQKINDELLKR
-556 HCGTGWPYWVVLQIQ
+556 YK
-571 LSESFIACSGI
+571 

>member
-1 MSLRAGSRAG
+1 MSLRAGSRSG
-11 MRVPTAQRQINEES
+11 MRVPTGQRQINEDA

-51 SGSGG
+51 SGAGG

-71 LLKTRISDITNEI
+71 LLKTKISDISNEI
-84 VKMNDKIGEI
+84 VKMNDQIGKI
-94 NSDLTKYGAL
+94 NSDMTKYGTL

-144 YNKIKLYNKKKMD
+144 YNRIKLYNKKKMD

-168 IMEQIGEIEQE
+168 IMEQLQQIEQE
-179 LNKVQQL
+179 NNRVLQG
-186 IEQKLLDLDPEQK
+186 IEQRLLDLDPDQK
-199 NEYESIK
+199 NEYESIR

-248 LKDLINLL
+248 LKDSINLL

-288 TIEKNNIDKKIPD
+288 TMEKNNIDKKIPD
-301 TKKLIE
+301 TRKLIE
-307 ANKKAIFEIEKEM
+307 ANKKAIIEIEKEM
-320 KSQQKNDNTKAV
+320 KSQQSSDNTKAV

-338 DKEISAFIENHENI
+338 DKEYSAFIENHENI
-352 KRTHYKEIRAKEEI
+352 KRNHYKEIRAKEEVVI
-366 ILSLLNN
+366 ALLHN
-373 ISEKIGMGETPL
+373 ISEKLNLGEKPL
-385 EGGSGLRERIKEKK
+385 EGGTGIKERIKEKK
-399 EMIEKSENTL
+399 DMIEKSENTL

-435 DIENYKEKLQRINND
+435 DIENYKEKLLRINND
-450 INNKFDK
+450 ISKKFDK
-457 VDEQKDFL
+457 VEEQKDFL
-465 KRDTERKKK
+465 KRDAERKKK
-474 LLVYLNQNKE
+474 LLVILNQNKE
-484 NYNKLLTSL
+484 NYSKLLTSL
-493 ILKNRTKNR
+493 TLKNRTKNT

-513 HELEVKMQNN
+513 HELEVKMQAN
-523 ENTIYSLQSYI
+523 ENTIYNLQSYI
-534 DSKSNENQYGNL
+534 ESKANENQYGNL
-546 LKECMDLQCR
+546 LKECMDLQQKINDELLKR
-556 HCGTGWPYWVVLQIQ
+556 YK
-571 LSESFIACSGI
+571 

>member
-1 MSLRAGSRAG
+1 MRAGSRAG
-11 MRVPTAQRQINEES
+11 MRVPTGQRQINEDA

-37 IDRAVSR
+37 VDRAVSR

-51 SGSGG
+51 SGAGG

-71 LLKTRISDITNEI
+71 LLQTRLNNIQNEI
-84 VKMNDKIGEI
+84 IKMNDEIGKI
-94 NSDLTKYGAL
+94 NSDMTQYGNL
-104 NKEYEILSKEVQDLE
+104 NKQYEILSKEVQDLE

-131 YRSNM
+131 HRSGM

-144 YNKIKLYNKKKMD
+144 YNRIKLYNKKKMD

-168 IMEQIGEIEQE
+168 IMDQLQQIEQE
-179 LNKVQQL
+179 NNRVLQG
-186 IEQKLLDLDPEQK
+186 IEQRLLDLDPDQK
-199 NEYESIK
+199 NEYETIR

-220 EEMAELNSQLI
+220 EEMADLNAQLV
-231 EGENAL
+231 EGENML

-248 LKDLINLL
+248 LKDSINLL

-288 TIEKNNIDKKIPD
+288 TMEKNNIDKKIPD
-301 TKKLIE
+301 TRKLIE
-307 ANKKAIFEIEKEM
+307 ANKKAIIEIEKEM
-320 KSQQKNDNTKAV
+320 KSQQSSDNTKAV

-352 KRTHYKEIRAKEEI
+352 KRAHYKEIRAKEEVV
-366 ILSLLNN
+366 LVLLHN
-373 ISEKIGMGETPL
+373 IAEKINLGEKPL
-385 EGGSGLRERIKEKK
+385 EGGTGIKERIKEKK
-399 EMIEKSENTL
+399 DMIEKSENTL

-422 LQRLDKLDETLKK
+422 LDRLDKLDETLKK
-435 DIENYKEKLQRINND
+435 DIDNYKEKLLRINND
-450 INNKFDK
+450 ISNKFDK
-457 VDEQKDFL
+457 VEEQKDFL
-465 KRDTERKKK
+465 KRDAERKKK
-474 LLVYLNQNKE
+474 LLIILNQNKE

-493 ILKNRTKNR
+493 TLKNRTKNT

-513 HELEVKMQNN
+513 HELEVKMQQN

-534 DSKSNENQYGNL
+534 DSKANENQYGNL
-546 LKECMDLQCR
+546 LKECMELQQKINDEILKK
-556 HCGTGWPYWVVLQIQ
+556 YK
-571 LSESFIACSGI
+571 

>member
-157 ESDNLFLDKAK
+157 ESGNLFLDKAK

-288 TIEKNNIDKKIPD
+288 TIEKNNIDKKIAD

-546 LKECMDLQCR
+546 LKECMDLQQKINEELLKR
-556 HCGTGWPYWVVLQIQ
+556 YH
-571 LSESFIACSGI
+571 